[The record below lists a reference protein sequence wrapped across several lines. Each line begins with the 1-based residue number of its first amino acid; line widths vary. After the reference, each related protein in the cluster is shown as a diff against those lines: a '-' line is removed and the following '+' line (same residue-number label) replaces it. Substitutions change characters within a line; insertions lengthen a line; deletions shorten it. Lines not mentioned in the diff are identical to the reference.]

1 MAAVPAGQVEDA
13 RTLGRAQAVEHERH
27 LEARLLD
34 GLFFTQRRDIARV
47 EEVLE
52 PIPPAHSRRS
62 IFRPGHPMSRLHDA
76 ARTEARTIG
85 VSVILSAGLR
95 RLLPGSPD
103 GPRRHT
109 LAAGANLGD
118 LLAALGITAAT
129 DLTAAVDGELADH
142 ATRSA
147 TAPRSCSSCRWKVA
161 VAGGA
166 AAEGEA
172 TIRKAVKGFCSKRQ
186 QRRRQQQ
193 EGSSKDVAARPL
205 TSHRSEDNE
214 MAQLRIPLD
223 EKRFNSGQTW
233 KDYMAQMGDTR
244 AKTEG
249 NYANSK
255 LTDEERKFFGS
266 VNGVKYVVM
275 LAENWCGDVHRNS
288 PLIAHIVEAMPGAEL
303 RVFLRDQNA
312 DLRDAF
318 LNNGYQSI
326 PVVVF
331 FDKDWNEIGRWLER
345 AHGATT
351 ASSGIR
357 ARTLGAV
364 PQGASK
370 EQQDA
375 AMNEFRA
382 QVQAEYD
389 KPGGAL
395 WRAAA
400 AEVKLL
406 LETRLGAKK

>member
-1 MAAVPAGQVEDA
+1 
-13 RTLGRAQAVEHERH
+13 
-27 LEARLLD
+27 
-34 GLFFTQRRDIARV
+34 
-47 EEVLE
+47 
-52 PIPPAHSRRS
+52 
-62 IFRPGHPMSRLHDA
+62 
-76 ARTEARTIG
+76 
-85 VSVILSAGLR
+85 
-95 RLLPGSPD
+95 
-103 GPRRHT
+103 
-109 LAAGANLGD
+109 
-118 LLAALGITAAT
+118 
-129 DLTAAVDGELADH
+129 
-142 ATRSA
+142 
-147 TAPRSCSSCRWKVA
+147 
-161 VAGGA
+161 
-166 AAEGEA
+166 
-172 TIRKAVKGFCSKRQ
+172 
-186 QRRRQQQ
+186 
-193 EGSSKDVAARPL
+193 
-205 TSHRSEDNE
+205 
-214 MAQLRIPLD
+214 
-223 EKRFNSGQTW
+223 
-233 KDYMAQMGDTR
+233 MGDTR
-244 AKTEG
+244 AKTEA

-255 LTDEERKFFGS
+255 LTDEERKFFGGIS
-266 VNGVKYVVM
+266 GVKYVVM

-312 DLRDAF
+312 DLRDTF

-351 ASSGIR
+351 VTAGIR

-375 AMNEFRA
+375 AMGEFRN

-406 LETRLGAKK
+406 LETKLGAKK

>member
-1 MAAVPAGQVEDA
+1 
-13 RTLGRAQAVEHERH
+13 
-27 LEARLLD
+27 
-34 GLFFTQRRDIARV
+34 
-47 EEVLE
+47 
-52 PIPPAHSRRS
+52 
-62 IFRPGHPMSRLHDA
+62 
-76 ARTEARTIG
+76 
-85 VSVILSAGLR
+85 
-95 RLLPGSPD
+95 
-103 GPRRHT
+103 
-109 LAAGANLGD
+109 
-118 LLAALGITAAT
+118 
-129 DLTAAVDGELADH
+129 
-142 ATRSA
+142 
-147 TAPRSCSSCRWKVA
+147 
-161 VAGGA
+161 
-166 AAEGEA
+166 
-172 TIRKAVKGFCSKRQ
+172 
-186 QRRRQQQ
+186 
-193 EGSSKDVAARPL
+193 
-205 TSHRSEDNE
+205 

-244 AKTEG
+244 AKTEA

-255 LTDEERKFFGS
+255 LTDEERKFFSGIS
-266 VNGVKYVVM
+266 GVKYVVM

-312 DLRDAF
+312 DLRDTF

-351 ASSGIR
+351 ASTGIR

-364 PQGASK
+364 PQGAPK

>member
-1 MAAVPAGQVEDA
+1 
-13 RTLGRAQAVEHERH
+13 
-27 LEARLLD
+27 
-34 GLFFTQRRDIARV
+34 
-47 EEVLE
+47 
-52 PIPPAHSRRS
+52 
-62 IFRPGHPMSRLHDA
+62 
-76 ARTEARTIG
+76 
-85 VSVILSAGLR
+85 
-95 RLLPGSPD
+95 
-103 GPRRHT
+103 
-109 LAAGANLGD
+109 
-118 LLAALGITAAT
+118 
-129 DLTAAVDGELADH
+129 
-142 ATRSA
+142 
-147 TAPRSCSSCRWKVA
+147 
-161 VAGGA
+161 
-166 AAEGEA
+166 
-172 TIRKAVKGFCSKRQ
+172 
-186 QRRRQQQ
+186 
-193 EGSSKDVAARPL
+193 
-205 TSHRSEDNE
+205 

-223 EKRFNSGQTW
+223 EKRFNTGQTW

-266 VNGVKYVVM
+266 VSGVKYVVM

-303 RVFLRDQNA
+303 RVFLRDQNV
-312 DLRDAF
+312 DLRDTF

-351 ASSGIR
+351 VTAGIR

-375 AMNEFRA
+375 AMGEFRN

-406 LETRLGAKK
+406 LETKLGAKK